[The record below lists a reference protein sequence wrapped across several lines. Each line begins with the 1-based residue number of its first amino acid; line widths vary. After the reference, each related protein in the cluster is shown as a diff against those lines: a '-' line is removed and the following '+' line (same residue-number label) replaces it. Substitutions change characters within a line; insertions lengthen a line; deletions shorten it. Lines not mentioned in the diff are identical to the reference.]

1 MSTVIRI
8 LYSDVYFL
16 LSTVLDFYSPDLDH
30 QRSRLTGCVFPANGI
45 MILSDVTETLRL
57 YAFSVMAGKCPFGV
71 VLWAW
76 HWKGWTDA
84 ELVFT
89 FRFFRPPDIVVGG
102 LIFYRDSSSSSSSSS
117 FFFFRLLIS
126 ELAERNSSKIGHML
140 GSNCD
145 LKTHVQNL
153 GVSSPPTN
161 RGPKNHLLARLRNLT
176 STVMA
181 YIFGTKHDIDSRIL
195 NYSCQKLSTPV
206 CTTFAD
212 MSEPVSKEGGWCAPA
227 WRRTRQPSDC
237 TLYSP
242 GSDWTNGVYGDWPCG
257 T

>member
-1 MSTVIRI
+1 
-8 LYSDVYFL
+8 
-16 LSTVLDFYSPDLDH
+16 
-30 QRSRLTGCVFPANGI
+30 
-45 MILSDVTETLRL
+45 
-57 YAFSVMAGKCPFGV
+57 MARKCPFGA

-84 ELVFT
+84 ELIFT

-117 FFFFRLLIS
+117 FFFFRPLIS

-161 RGPKNHLLARLRNLT
+161 RGPKNHLFGPTSQLNFNCNGLYLRNETRHRQSYIKLQLSKTQYPGLHDLCGYVWACFKRGRMVCSGVAPHT
-176 STVMA
+176 SAEWLYFGTAQAQTEPMA
-181 YIFGTKHDIDSRIL
+181 YMAIGRAERKKQLQTAV
-195 NYSCQKLSTPV
+195 YSQ
-206 CTTFAD
+206 
-212 MSEPVSKEGGWCAPA
+212 
-227 WRRTRQPSDC
+227 Q
-237 TLYSP
+237 
-242 GSDWTNGVYGDWPCG
+242 
-257 T
+257 